1 MPTVLQS
8 KISDHL
14 QEGLR
19 SCQPDLQVYYQRTS
33 ISFTEQRLKGNCQ
46 GTIQISEN
54 TSEFQNVLLLQM
66 IVHFHSLLIT
76 WPY

>member
-33 ISFTEQRLKGNCQ
+33 ISFTEQRLKG
-46 GTIQISEN
+46 TIQISEN